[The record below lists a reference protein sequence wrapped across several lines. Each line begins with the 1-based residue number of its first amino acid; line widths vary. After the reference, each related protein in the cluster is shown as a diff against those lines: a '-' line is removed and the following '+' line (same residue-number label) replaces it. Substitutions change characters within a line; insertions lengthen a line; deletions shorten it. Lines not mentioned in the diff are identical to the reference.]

1 MGNELFVA
9 NVGDSRAVL
18 CRSGLSLN
26 LTNGVP
32 IFHSFLSHN
41 LGAVSSLV
49 FFTLILAVQNGWV
62 DHNPESAFERQR
74 VEAAGAMIIRNRVW
88 GDLAVTRAIGDRGFK
103 FTKEE
108 GDLPDDHPGSSS
120 PLTYIADPANTKSA
134 LIATPEV
141 EVHTIKPSDEFLV
154 LATDG
159 LWVTMTNM
167 EVVTYIHE
175 FFTNP
180 PSAALRAAS
189 DDVLCEAVA
198 RALTD
203 EAERK
208 RSTNH
213 DDITVVVVKL
223 EMKEIGKSF
232 MMAPPKV

>member
-1 MGNELFVA
+1 MITRDIF
-9 NVGDSRAVL
+9 SRIAYDYS
-18 CRSGLSLN
+18 RSGLSLN
-26 LTNGVP
+26 LTN
-32 IFHSFLSHN
+32 
-41 LGAVSSLV
+41 
-49 FFTLILAVQNGWV
+49 

-108 GDLPDDHPGSSS
+108 GDLPDDHPGSNS
-120 PLTYIADPANTKSA
+120 PLTYIADPANTKCA

-167 EVVTYIHE
+167 EVVTYIHD
-175 FFTNP
+175 FFASP

-198 RALTD
+198 HALTD